1 MALHTELQIHKTGV
15 ELLALAADVQAAI
28 PRSFRNFGNRIGD
41 ECTELLVAIAR
52 ANAAQGP
59 RRAAHLEQLLERLD
73 VVALMLRIAHA
84 KRLISQKLWAGSM
97 QLTGSIGRQAGG
109 WLKSSR
115 SAPAA

>member
-1 MALHTELQIHKTGV
+1 MALHTELQIHKVGV
-15 ELLALAADVQAAI
+15 ELLSLAADVQAAI
-28 PRSFRNFGNRIGD
+28 PRSFRHYGNRIGD

-52 ANAAQGP
+52 ANAARGQGK
-59 RRAAHLEQLLERLD
+59 AAHIEQLLERLD
-73 VVALMLRIAHA
+73 VVAVLMRVAHG
-84 KRLISQKLWAGSM
+84 KRLISQKLWAASM